1 VVLSRFT
8 ETAATIIST
17 DFPMVDQLPP
27 ELQEQLAEGLSL
39 GLAFRDIIMIT
50 KKSKKESEE
59 MTQLQPE
66 LECFLKMGIL

>member
-1 VVLSRFT
+1 
-8 ETAATIIST
+8 
-17 DFPMVDQLPP
+17 MVDQLPP